1 MAKVELAGV
10 YKRFGALEVCSNVNL
25 VVADKEFVTLL
36 GSSGCGKTT
45 ILNMIAGLEDVSAGE
60 IRMEGRVVNNLTP
73 FERDVAMVF
82 QNYAL
87 YPHMT
92 VAENIGFTLRLRRI
106 SRAEIEKR
114 VGTIAG
120 LLELTPLLGRLPSQ
134 LSGGQQQ
141 RVAIGRAMVREP
153 KTFLFDEPFSNLDA
167 ALRVRMRSEIK
178 LLHQRLGVTSI
189 FVTHDQE
196 EALSISDRVAVINEG
211 RVEQVGTPEEIY
223 VRPVSRYVARFIG
236 SPQIDLLDGAIVE
249 ESGGVGFRV
258 GHVLF
263 SLPQPLVHVLRAQ
276 GALELGVR
284 PENVLIA
291 DRGTAANVRV
301 VNPVGPAS
309 FVTLAWEGG
318 LITARVPGM
327 SRLKAGEAVQFTVDP
342 QHLMFFDKASGRRI
356 EVPAEL

>member
-1 MAKVELAGV
+1 MSK
-10 YKRFGALEVCSNVNL
+10 
-25 VVADKEFVTLL
+25 
-36 GSSGCGKTT
+36 
-45 ILNMIAGLEDVSAGE
+45 
-60 IRMEGRVVNNLTP
+60 
-73 FERDVAMVF
+73 
-82 QNYAL
+82 
-87 YPHMT
+87 
-92 VAENIGFTLRLRRI
+92 
-106 SRAEIEKR
+106 AEIGKR
-114 VGTIAG
+114 VGVIAE

-249 ESGGVGFRV
+249 ESGGSGFRV

-263 SLPQPLVHVLRAQ
+263 ALPQPFVHALRGQ

-284 PENVLIA
+284 PEHVLLSDQGIA
-291 DRGTAANVRV
+291 AKVRV
-301 VNPVGPAS
+301 VHPVGPAS
-309 FVTLAWEGG
+309 FVALAWEGG

-327 SRLKAGEAVQFTVDP
+327 SRLKAGETVQFTVDP
-342 QHLMFFDKASGRRI
+342 QHLMFFDKAGGRRI
-356 EVPAEL
+356 EPPAAS